1 MFEKT
6 KIRIKAYAPAIAVV
20 IAVIGVIV
28 GVLVGLIVT
37 GNLGTIANSYDLGTT
52 GNSTR
57 TAIVGAS
64 YNAFNLLTI
73 IPVVLGAGVLMYIIG
88 GWMTGSGKPV

>member
-1 MFEKT
+1 MFDKL
-6 KIRIKAYAPAIAVV
+6 KAKGYAPAIAVV
-20 IAVIGVIV
+20 VAVIGVIV

-37 GNLGTIANSYDLGTT
+37 GNLGTIANSYNLGVT

-57 TAIVGAS
+57 TAIVSAS

-73 IPVVLGAGVLMYIIG
+73 IPVVLGAGVLIYIIG
-88 GWMTGSGKPV
+88 GWITGGPTAPV